1 MRFALACF
9 LALCAL
15 SRVAFA
21 QDAADDVRQ
30 GHRLA
35 LEICAY
41 CHVAASDQR
50 TSPILQP
57 PAPSFVSI
65 ARRPGVTTDSLRAF
79 LATTHGADGAA
90 KGMPNP
96 ELLDYQIRQVSAY
109 LLSLRK
115 QP

>member
-1 MRFALACF
+1 MRFRSAF
-9 LALCAL
+9 LVALCAL
-15 SRVAFA
+15 SRAAFA
-21 QDAADDVRQ
+21 QDAGASDDVQQ

-35 LEICAY
+35 LTICGY

-50 TSPILQP
+50 GSPILKP

-65 ARRPGVTTDSLRAF
+65 ARRPTITADWLRTF
-79 LATTHGADGAA
+79 LATTHGGEGAA

-96 ELLDYQIRQVSAY
+96 ELLDFQIRQVSAY

-115 QP
+115 